1 MTNNGIK
8 FHSILEAIHTEHLDW
23 MDKHEFTRLT
33 YRDFVRAC
41 HQIDICDPRTI
52 RVKWEIMQD
61 KDILQSANKYNGIV
75 DLYLFYD
82 ALGPKYLAD
91 YQARLKSYT
100 DRQTHT
106 KTATSGVTGVDA

>member
-8 FHSILEAIHTEHLDW
+8 FHQILEALDREHPDW
-23 MDKHEFTRLT
+23 MDKHEFARLT

-61 KDILQSANKYNGIV
+61 KDVLQSANKYNGII

-82 ALGPKYLAD
+82 ALGPKNLAE
-91 YQARLKSYT
+91 YQARLKTYT
-100 DRQTHT
+100 QTDIHT
-106 KTATSGVTGVDA
+106 KTAPQVSTEAGQ

>member
-8 FHSILEAIHTEHLDW
+8 FHQILEALNAEHGDW
-23 MDKHEFTRLT
+23 MDKHEFARLT

-41 HQIDICDPRTI
+41 HQIDIADPRTI
-52 RVKWEIMQD
+52 KVKWEIMQD

-82 ALGPKYLAD
+82 ALGSKYLAE
-91 YQARLKSYT
+91 YQARLKTHTQT
-100 DRQTHT
+100 DIHT
-106 KTATSGVTGVDA
+106 KTLTQVSTGAGE

>member
-8 FHSILEAIHTEHLDW
+8 IRQILDALHTEHLDW

-41 HQIDICDPRTI
+41 HQIDIADPRTI
-52 RVKWEIMQD
+52 KVKCEIMQD
-61 KDILQSANKYNGIV
+61 KDILQNANKYNGIV
-75 DLYLFYD
+75 DLYNFYE
-82 ALGPKYLAD
+82 ALGPRYLAD

-106 KTATSGVTGVDA
+106 KTATQVATGVDA

>member
-8 FHSILEAIHTEHLDW
+8 FHQILEALDKEHSDW
-23 MDKHEFTRLT
+23 MDKHEFARLT

-52 RVKWEIMQD
+52 KVKWEIMQD

-75 DLYLFYD
+75 DLYFFYE

-91 YQARLKSYT
+91 YQARLKKHTQT
-100 DRQTHT
+100 DIHT
-106 KTATSGVTGVDA
+106 KTLTQVSTGAIE